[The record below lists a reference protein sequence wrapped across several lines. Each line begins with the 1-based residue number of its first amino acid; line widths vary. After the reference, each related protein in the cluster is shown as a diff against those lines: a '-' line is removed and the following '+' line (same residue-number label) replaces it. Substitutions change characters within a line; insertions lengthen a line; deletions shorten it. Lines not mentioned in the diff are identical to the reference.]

1 MHIHISMCTQIQIH
15 KYKYTNTSTKNTSTK
30 NTFSPRHLI
39 IYHSLAAPQLR
50 NVITGRRAGN
60 FFGGGRFAK
69 GKFLQQ
75 DICTR
80 NFFRGRFAK
89 EMENKLKDPFPL
101 IFPSKSDQPFS
112 TPLMDDSGLL
122 NEESN

>member
-1 MHIHISMCTQIQIH
+1 MYTNTNTNTQKH
-15 KYKYTNTSTKNTSTK
+15 KYKYK

-60 FFGGGRFAK
+60 FFGRGGRFAK

-89 EMENKLKDPFPL
+89 EMENKLKDPSPL
-101 IFPSKSDQPFS
+101 FFLSKSDQPFS

-122 NEESN
+122 NEESNYNITKA